1 MAALQRPVPCEALV
15 LLLLP
20 LTLRCHDSGAAPL
33 PVRGGGTLLPVDAIV
48 DPTVGRTM
56 LHCAVL
62 RGMPLTDAGAD
73 PNVKVCV
80 AQSHWM
86 YRGRAF
92 ASVCFTHQLTKCF
105 SWLALPVNC
114 SPSEG
119 H

>member
-62 RGMPLTDAGAD
+62 RGVL
-73 PNVKVCV
+73 
-80 AQSHWM
+80 
-86 YRGRAF
+86 
-92 ASVCFTHQLTKCF
+92 
-105 SWLALPVNC
+105 
-114 SPSEG
+114 
-119 H
+119 